1 MLVYASAVP
10 ENAELPSD
18 TVVARSGDVLAERVL
33 DETLVLHLTTDRC
46 TRLNHSGSLL
56 WEALDSPRRLEELCR
71 HLEREFALEPS
82 RARADAEAFV
92 RNLSARRLVTVG
104 PTAAA

>member
-1 MLVYASAVP
+1 VLLYASAVP
-10 ENAELPSD
+10 ETADLRSD

-33 DETLVLHLTTDRC
+33 DETLVLDLTTDRC

-56 WEALDSPRRLEELCR
+56 WEALDEPCELGELCAR
-71 HLEREFALEPS
+71 LEREFALEPS

-104 PTAAA
+104 PSAGT